1 MKNSEAAL
9 LMIAWSRIWSPL
21 VDDEMRAEAW
31 QALELPDSYQHHN
44 TEYWTLFHAGSPQ
57 PAVSTLLHAA
67 LMADGASARED
78 WLRVIEHLGLKWNDV
93 HLPPDQLGA
102 ACEICAC
109 AIEREESVLVDMLA
123 SRYFLPW
130 CDAAEQTLAAKKSPL
145 QQLARAFSQDI
156 KNLASPA

>member
-1 MKNSEAAL
+1 MQNSEQAL

-21 VDDEMRAEAW
+21 VDDDMRAEAW
-31 QALELPDSYQHHN
+31 QALELPDSYQHHS
-44 TEYWTLFHAGSPQ
+44 TEYWSLFHAGAPQ

-102 ACEICAC
+102 ACEIFAC
-109 AIEREESVLVDMLA
+109 AIERQESVLVDMLA

-130 CDAAEQTLAAKKSPL
+130 CDSAEQYLRDGT
-145 QQLARAFSQDI
+145 D
-156 KNLASPA
+156 